1 MKRFREWF
9 QTMTLGQT
17 KKYIKLLLW
26 CLFDSFV
33 VSIPY
38 AVMVLAVYVLL
49 IPVSSPETPLP
60 MNRIWILVGILLAQF
75 VSYLFIRKKSYLDFC
90 IGFAGTT
97 RSSRIEMGEH
107 LRKLSMGFFSSRD
120 AGDLSTVLLRDYT
133 EIETFA
139 QQILPQVATILIRF
153 ALAIIVLSAFNVKMM
168 LAVFIV
174 IPLALPFAL
183 ISMKRMETEGA
194 LLQSSQQEAASG
206 ILEYVGGICTLKAFH
221 MAGEQFETLRETLN
235 RQRRA
240 AINIET
246 RAAAPVSMLGRFV
259 LHCGITLVMFTG
271 ARLMFRG
278 ELLPFYYIAF
288 LLLTLTIY
296 EPVLSLFTFIADLT
310 RTTRSGRRIRAL
322 FEEKPLPEPSESTAP
337 HGTEIELKDVSFGY
351 GEKEVLH
358 HIDLGLPEKSVT
370 ALVGPSGSGK
380 STITRLIARFW
391 DVNSGEVRLGGIPIK
406 EMTTEELL
414 GNISMVFQDV
424 YLFQDTIEAN
434 IRMGRSDATHEEVVD
449 AAKRAACHDFIMSLP
464 DGYNTMVGEGG
475 STLSGGEKQR
485 ISIARALLK
494 DAPVILLDEATS
506 SLDPENEVL
515 IQQAISALVE
525 DKTVI
530 VIAHRLQ
537 SVCNADQIV
546 VLDDGCIAE
555 KGTHEELLAGNGSYA
570 RLWNEQN
577 HAGSWRIR
585 E

>member
-1 MKRFREWF
+1 MNGFRDWF
-9 QTMTLGQT
+9 HTMTLGQT
-17 KKYIKLLLW
+17 KKYIKLLIW

-38 AVMVLAVYVLL
+38 AVLVMAVYVLL
-49 IPVSSPETPLP
+49 IPVASPFMALP
-60 MNRIWILVGILLAQF
+60 VNRIWILTGVLIAQF
-75 VSYLFIRKKSYLDFC
+75 IGYLFIRKKSYLDFC

-97 RSSRIEMGEH
+97 KTSRIEMGEH
-107 LRKLSMGFFSSRD
+107 LRKLSMGFFSARD

-153 ALAIIVLSAFNVKMM
+153 SLAIIVLSAFDVRMM

-174 IPLALPFAL
+174 IPLALPFAFM
-183 ISMKRMETEGA
+183 SMKKMEKEGA
-194 LLQSSQQEAASG
+194 LLQNSQQKASSG
-206 ILEYVGGICTLKAFH
+206 ILEYVGGIRTLKAFNMSGDH
-221 MAGEQFETLRETLN
+221 FETLKSTLDK
-235 RQRRA
+235 QRKA
-240 AINIET
+240 AIAIET
-246 RAAAPVSMLGRFV
+246 RAAAPVSMLGRFI
-259 LHCGITLVMFTG
+259 LNCGIGLVMFAG
-271 ARLMFRG
+271 AMLMMSG
-278 ELLPFYYIAF
+278 ELAVFYYIAF

-296 EPVLSLFTFIADLT
+296 DPVLSLFTFIADLT
-310 RTTRSGRRIRAL
+310 RTTRSGKRIRAL
-322 FEEKPLPEPSESTAP
+322 FDEKPLPEKDNGIKPA
-337 HGTEIELKDVSFGY
+337 GTHIEFKDVSFGY
-351 GEKEVLH
+351 GNKEVLH
-358 HIDLGLPEKSVT
+358 HIDLAFPEKSVT

-391 DVNSGEVRLGGIPIK
+391 DADSGEIIIGDVPVKNI
-406 EMTTEELL
+406 TTEELL

-424 YLFQDTIEAN
+424 YLFRDTIEAN
-434 IRMGRSDATHEEVVD
+434 IKMGRSSATHEEVVE

-464 DGYNTMVGEGG
+464 NGYDTMVGEGG

-537 SVCNADQIV
+537 SVSNADQII
-546 VLDDGCIAE
+546 VLNDGCIAE
-555 KGTHEELLAGNGSYA
+555 QGDHNSLLAREGIYA
-570 RLWNEQN
+570 KLWNEQN

-585 E
+585 